1 MENQAKVKSWL
12 NTLEKSKL
20 IFLFIHIAVF
30 SYFLVLNIYTP
41 LQGDDITYGYV
52 YGTEEK
58 LSTIGDIVQ
67 SMKTH
72 YFTWGGRVIVHSILQ
87 FFLMHDKILFDVA
100 NTLIFILFAFTIYKY
115 AMKKG
120 VSNSLML
127 GIYFLLWISI
137 PGVGETIVIKTMSC
151 NYVWGT
157 TILLLFFYPFFW
169 NVKNEWDWYFN
180 AGTPV
185 KGIYAV
191 FMALFGVVA
200 GCTIEACGA
209 MVLFAIGCIGLYK
222 LIKKKK
228 SVCGKLQVL

>member
-1 MENQAKVKSWL
+1 
-12 NTLEKSKL
+12 
-20 IFLFIHIAVF
+20 
-30 SYFLVLNIYTP
+30 
-41 LQGDDITYGYV
+41 
-52 YGTEEK
+52 
-58 LSTIGDIVQ
+58 
-67 SMKTH
+67 MKTH

-100 NTLIFILFAFTIYKY
+100 NTLMFILFAFTIYKY

-157 TILLLFFYPFFW
+157 TILLLFFYPFFR

-180 AGTPV
+180 TGTPI

-191 FMALFGVVA
+191 FMALVGVVA

-222 LIKKKK
+222 VIKKKK
-228 SVCGKLQVL
+228 NQSVGNYRFHKCMCGLCSSYSGTEKLCESFCCQWKIKYCVGTVVPSCERNILYVT